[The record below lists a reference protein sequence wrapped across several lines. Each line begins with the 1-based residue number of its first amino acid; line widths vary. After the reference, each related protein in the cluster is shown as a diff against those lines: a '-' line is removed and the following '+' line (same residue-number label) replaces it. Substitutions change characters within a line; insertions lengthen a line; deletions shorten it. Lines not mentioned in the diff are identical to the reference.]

1 MIAEIDAI
9 VVDGRTYITEK
20 VIESGRK
27 LRIIAR
33 AGVGLD
39 NIDINAR
46 KIYEGTIS

>member
-39 NIDINAR
+39 NIDIKSR